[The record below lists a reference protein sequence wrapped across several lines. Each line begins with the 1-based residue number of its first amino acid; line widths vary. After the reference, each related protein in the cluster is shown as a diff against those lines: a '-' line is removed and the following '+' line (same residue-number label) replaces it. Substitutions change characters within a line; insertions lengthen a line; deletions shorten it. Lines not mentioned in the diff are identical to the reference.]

1 MNLKR
6 LFFGVLACVASVG
19 LSAQDF
25 SQMPQ
30 LDLDPAVR
38 KGVLPN
44 GLTYYVR
51 HNNWPENRA
60 YFYIAQ
66 KVGSMQEDE
75 SQRGLAH
82 FLEHMCFNGT
92 THYPGNKLKTYL
104 ESIGVKF
111 GENLNAYT
119 SFDET
124 VYNIDN
130 VKTDREST
138 LDSCLL
144 ILHDWSHDLLLEGKE
159 IDKERGV
166 INEEWRLRSSA
177 MQRMQE
183 KALPEIYPGSKYA
196 ERMPIG
202 TMDIV
207 MNFPYKAIRDY
218 YHKWYRPDLQ
228 GIVIVGDVDVDKMEQ
243 KIKKTFAD
251 IPAVKDGAVR
261 EYYPV
266 PDNSEPIVSIQKDK
280 EQTSNICILYMKHEA
295 FPRQLRNTMAY
306 YAQNY
311 INDAINGMFS
321 SRIQEILQKENA
333 PFLSADATDADF
345 FIAKTKD
352 AFEGDVVFKD
362 NAYKE
367 GIAALYREI
376 LRASRHGFTATEFER
391 YKTEYLSRLENTYA
405 KKDKV
410 YSSQYVNECV
420 RNFLDN
426 NAMPGIEWEYQT
438 MKNMLVPSFSLEMV
452 NQTLHELVPEND
464 SNLVVLMFGPDK
476 EGLNYP
482 TKQEVLDI
490 LHAVRA
496 EDIEAYKEEINT
508 DPLIATELKGSKVKK
523 VVDGEFD
530 SKVLTLKNG
539 VKIHVK
545 KTDFS
550 PNSISMSAT
559 SWGGTSLYDNSQ
571 YLDASNA
578 DLVALGGWG
587 NFSAT
592 DLQKKLAGI
601 QASADPSVDDRTEG
615 VTGSCV
621 TKDLETMLQLTY
633 LCFTSPRRDDAAV
646 KSMMERSK
654 SALAMAER
662 SPMISLQ
669 DTIVK
674 VLYNN
679 NEKARLEIH
688 PTAKDIDAINYDNV
702 LKFYKERFAD
712 GDDFEFYFIGDIDLE
727 TATPLF
733 EKYLG
738 SLPTK
743 KGSEKYKPSDM
754 LLNKGV
760 MENVFEKELETP
772 NAICVFLYHALMK
785 ENLDN
790 VLKVDMLGQLM
801 TALYTETVRE
811 DEGGA
816 YTIPVNGVTSD
827 YPEEMGMVQI
837 QLPTAPDKRV
847 KMTEIIYK
855 GIDEMVANGPKAE
868 ELQKVK
874 EYMHRSHA
882 ENLKKNSYWMSQM
895 INISRQGKNF
905 VDGYDA
911 AVDKITAADIQE
923 TARQIFK
930 SGNKLVV
937 GMTSPIK
944 PAENKE

>member
-6 LFFGVLACVASVG
+6 LIFGVLACVACMG
-19 LSAQDF
+19 MSAQDF

-44 GLTYYVR
+44 GLTYYIR

-75 SQRGLAH
+75 TQRGLAH

-92 THYPGNKLKTYL
+92 THYPGNALKTYL
-104 ESIGVKF
+104 EGIGVKF

-130 VKTDREST
+130 VKTDRESS

-144 ILHDWSHDLLLEGKE
+144 ILHDWSHDLLLEGSE

-207 MNFPYKAIRDY
+207 MNFPHKVIRDY

-251 IPAVKDGAVR
+251 IPAVKNGAVR

-266 PDNSEPIVSIQKDK
+266 PDNNEPIVSIQKDK
-280 EQTSNICILYMKHEA
+280 EQTSNVCVLFMKHEA
-295 FPRQLRNTMAY
+295 FPRELRNTMAY
-306 YAQNY
+306 YAQDY
-311 INDAINGMFS
+311 INDAISGMFS

-333 PFLSADATDADF
+333 PFLTANANDGMF
-345 FIAKTKD
+345 FASKTKD
-352 AFEGDVVFKD
+352 AFQGEVIFKD

-376 LRASRHGFTATEFER
+376 LRASRHGFTVTEFER
-391 YKTEYLSRLENTYA
+391 YKSEYLSRLENTYA

-410 YSSQYVNECV
+410 YSSNYVNECV

-426 NAMPGIEWEYQT
+426 TAMPGIEWEYQT

-452 NQTLHELVPEND
+452 NQTIHELVPEND
-464 SNLVVLMFGPDK
+464 SNLVVLMLGPDK
-476 EGLNYP
+476 EGINYP
-482 TKQEVLDI
+482 SKQEVINI

-496 EDIEAYKEEINT
+496 EEIEAYKEEVNT

-523 VVDGEFD
+523 VVDGEFG

-550 PNSISMSAT
+550 PNSISMRAT
-559 SWGGTSLYDNSQ
+559 SWGGTSLYNKDQ
-571 YLDASNA
+571 YLDASNS
-578 DLVALGGWG
+578 DLVGLGGWG

-601 QASADPSVDDRTEG
+601 QASADPSVDERSEG
-615 VTGSCV
+615 ISGSCV

-646 KSMMERSK
+646 KSMMERTK

-662 SPMISLQ
+662 SPMIALQ

-702 LKFYKERFAD
+702 LKYYQERFAD

-743 KGSEKYKPSDM
+743 KGSEKYLPSDM
-754 LLNKGV
+754 ILNKGV
-760 MENVFEKELETP
+760 VENVFEKELETP
-772 NAICVFLYHALMK
+772 NAICVFVYHANMK
-785 ENLDN
+785 ETLDN
-790 VLKVDMLGQLM
+790 VLKVDMLGQIM

-816 YTIPVNGVTSD
+816 YSIPVNGVTSD
-827 YPEEMGMVQI
+827 YPEEIGMIQI
-837 QLPTAPDKRV
+837 QLPTAPEKRA

-855 GIDEMVANGPKAE
+855 GIDDMVANGPKAE

-882 ENLKKNSYWMSQM
+882 ENLKKNNYWMNQM
-895 INISRQGKNF
+895 INLSREGKNF

-930 SGNKLVV
+930 GGNKLVV

-944 PAENKE
+944 E

>member
-6 LFFGVLACVASVG
+6 LLFGVLACVASVG

-306 YAQNY
+306 YAQDY

-376 LRASRHGFTATEFER
+376 LRASRHGFTASEFER

-452 NQTLHELVPEND
+452 NQTIHELVPEND

-601 QASADPSVDDRTEG
+601 QASADPSVDERTEG

-760 MENVFEKELETP
+760 VENVFEKELETP

>member
-306 YAQNY
+306 YAQDY

-452 NQTLHELVPEND
+452 NQTIHELVPEND

-760 MENVFEKELETP
+760 VENVFEKELETP

>member
-306 YAQNY
+306 YAQDY

-426 NAMPGIEWEYQT
+426 DAMPGIEWEYQT

-452 NQTLHELVPEND
+452 NQTIHELVPEND

-523 VVDGEFD
+523 VIDGEFD

-601 QASADPSVDDRTEG
+601 QASADPSVDERTEG

-760 MENVFEKELETP
+760 VENVFEKELETP

>member
-306 YAQNY
+306 YAQDY

-426 NAMPGIEWEYQT
+426 DAMPGIEWEYQT

-452 NQTLHELVPEND
+452 NQTIHELVPEND

-523 VVDGEFD
+523 MVDGEFD

-760 MENVFEKELETP
+760 KENVFEKELETP